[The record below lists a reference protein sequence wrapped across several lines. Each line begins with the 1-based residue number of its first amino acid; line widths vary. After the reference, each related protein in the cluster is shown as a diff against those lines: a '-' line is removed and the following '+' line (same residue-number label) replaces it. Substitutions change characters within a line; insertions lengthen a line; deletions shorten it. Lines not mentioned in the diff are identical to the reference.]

1 MATACLLACVGF
13 GFAGEGAGPGRRPH
27 VLVQRGQHVHLDAVL
42 CAAAQVLQREAPAL
56 RLVRTAVSF
65 LFPATALSLALNS

>member
-1 MATACLLACVGF
+1 MACLLACVGL
-13 GFAGEGAGPGRRPH
+13 GCAGEGAGPGRRLR

-42 CAAAQVLQREAPAL
+42 CAAAQVLQREVPTL

-65 LFPATALSLALNS
+65 LFSATALLLALNS